1 MSKGNTVIE
10 VKVGNKI
17 KIINVEI
24 KDSKLVTMAGIAMF
38 IVLLLFFLCLVF
50 MYQFGNKYFYRTLTH
65 ICNYFAYN
73 NIVKLYLTS

>member
-17 KIINVEI
+17 KTINVEI

-38 IVLLLFFLCLVF
+38 IVFIAILFLVF
-50 MYQFGNKYFYRTLTH
+50 GVYVP
-65 ICNYFAYN
+65 IW
-73 NIVKLYLTS
+73 